1 MTVLVT
7 GGSGFVGSH
16 LIRRLIEAGKPVRTT
31 VNHEAKARQRL
42 GAVATKIEIMRA
54 DVRDRD
60 ALKAAMDGVT
70 AVIHLV
76 AIPIERKGQTYDEI
90 NYQGTIN
97 VVDTAEAAGVQRF
110 INMSQNG
117 AAPDHFSRFLRSKG
131 KAQVYVAQSG
141 MAWTALRPSAI
152 FGPGD
157 GFFNAIARLVRLTP
171 VVYPLIGGGK
181 ALFQPVSV
189 DDVVEAAV
197 RSLDDEG
204 AVGKE
209 FALGGPDVLTL
220 GEIEKRILQAMGTRR
235 VLIPA
240 PTGLLKPIVFV
251 MEKTLPGT
259 PVNLTLL
266 ELLKEPNVVP
276 DNALT
281 TYFHITPTAFAGDAI
296 HYLRDHTVGSSLQ
309 ALFGRDDAA

>member
-266 ELLKEPNVVP
+266 ELLKEPNVIP